1 MGRDKLFLEVGG
13 VPLFERVYGV
23 LNELFNDL
31 IVVANKPSWFR
42 SYRVRVYPDLISNKG
57 ALGGLYT
64 GLKYAC
70 SDSVFC
76 FASDMPFLNPP
87 LIRYMIGK
95 ENEGD
100 VIIPKTSDGLQPLHA
115 IYSKRC
121 LEAMENLIS
130 RTNLKIVDFFIE
142 LNVIYVSEREIS
154 GFDPE
159 LTSFLN
165 VNTEDDLRRAEAMIS
180 QDLIGER

>member
-1 MGRDKLFLEVGG
+1 
-13 VPLFERVYGV
+13 
-23 LNELFNDL
+23 
-31 IVVANKPSWFR
+31 
-42 SYRVRVYPDLISNKG
+42 
-57 ALGGLYT
+57 
-64 GLKYAC
+64 
-70 SDSVFC
+70 
-76 FASDMPFLNPP
+76 MPFLNPP
-87 LIRYMIGK
+87 LIQYMIGK

-121 LEAMENLIS
+121 LKAMENLIA

-142 LNVIYVSEREIS
+142 VNVIYVSEREIF

-159 LTSFLN
+159 LISFLN
-165 VNTEDDLRRAEAMIS
+165 VNTEEDLRRAEAMIS